1 MKTLRLIGMAL
12 LAMVL
17 SVSFTA
23 CSDDEQNGNG
33 GTAGNEMKV
42 STFTWDDGSWDELAY
57 DKQGRISNLEEY
69 DETGELVSN
78 VVIDYNE
85 NNIRMAVTYP
95 SSGRVE
101 TSICTLNSE
110 KLIEKTVLTYNEDI
124 YDSETVRYTYDAN
137 GQLISIYN
145 TDSGEEHHLT
155 WENGNLV
162 KDEYSSHEEKAE
174 MVYHYTSIPSSKG
187 YFVFFDDMMID
198 IFSNYDLNI
207 LANEGCFGKVPQNLL
222 SVGTFRSFT
231 WESTDKWELTYEL
244 GENGYVSK
252 ISGIEDDEEYCATLT
267 WK

>member
-1 MKTLRLIGMAL
+1 MKTWRFIGMAL
-12 LAMVL
+12 LAVIL
-17 SVSFTA
+17 CVNFTA
-23 CSDDEQNGNG
+23 CSDDDEQNGNG

-42 STFTWDDGSWDELAY
+42 STFTWDDGSWYELSY

-69 DETGELVSN
+69 DETGELVSY

-85 NNIRMAVTYP
+85 NNIRMTVTFP

-124 YDSETVRYTYDAN
+124 YDSETVQYTYDDN

-145 TDSGEEHHLT
+145 TDSGEENHLT

-162 KDEYSSHEEKAE
+162 KDEYKGYEEEAE
-174 MVYHYTSIPSSKG
+174 TVYHYTSIPSSKG

-222 SVGTFRSFT
+222 SGGTFRS
-231 WESTDKWELTYEL
+231 STWELTYEL

-252 ISGIEDDEEYCATLT
+252 ISGIEENEDYWATLT